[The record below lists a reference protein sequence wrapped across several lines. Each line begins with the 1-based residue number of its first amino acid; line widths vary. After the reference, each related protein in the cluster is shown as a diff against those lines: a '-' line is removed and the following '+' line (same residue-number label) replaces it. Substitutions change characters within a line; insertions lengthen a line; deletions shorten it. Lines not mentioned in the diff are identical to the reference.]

1 MNRIERL
8 RQVIASAGADSAIIS
23 HPANRRYLSGFPDE
37 DHAPDESSGVLV
49 VTGDASILFVSP
61 TNLPWAE
68 ATVTPPVEA
77 RPWERPWQPFIG
89 KQFRELGARRTLFED
104 RALSVA
110 DHAAISAAADG
121 VQLVPAGTLFN
132 TLRAVKSQGEID
144 IIARAARITDEALAV
159 AVAELEP
166 GMTER
171 QLAWRL
177 ERAMRD
183 LGADGLAFPII
194 VASGPHSARPHHDP
208 TDRPIAEG
216 EPVTIDMGAAVDGY
230 RADLTRTI
238 VLGDAPPIFVDRYN
252 SVLSAQEAALRG
264 IRAGMSGE
272 DADRIARDA
281 LIADGYSEQLIHGLG
296 HGVGIFIHEPPSLGE
311 TSGDILEPGHVVTIE
326 PGVYFDGWGGIR
338 IEDLG
343 VVTETGLDILS
354 NAPK

>member
-8 RQVIASAGADSAIIS
+8 RELIASTGADSAIIT

-37 DHAPDESSGVLV
+37 DYAPDESSGVLV
-49 VTGDASILFVSP
+49 VSGHAATLFLSP

-68 ATVTPPVEA
+68 ATVTPPVA
-77 RPWERPWQPFIG
+77 AHPWERPWPTFIG
-89 KQFRELGARRTLFED
+89 TQLRELGARHVLFED

-110 DHAAISAAADG
+110 DHARIAEAAEG
-121 VQLVPAGTLFN
+121 VELVPAGTLFA
-132 TLRAVKSQGEID
+132 TLRAVKSPEEID
-144 IIARAARITDEALAV
+144 AIARAARITDVALAV
-159 AVAELEP
+159 ALAELES

-171 QLAWRL
+171 QLTWRL
-177 ERAMRD
+177 ERAIRD

-238 VLGDAPPIFVDRYN
+238 ILGEAPPIFVDRYN
-252 SVLSAQEAALRG
+252 SVLRAQEAALRG
-264 IRAGMSGE
+264 IRAGMSGQ
-272 DADRIARDA
+272 DADRIAREA
-281 LIADGYSEQLIHGLG
+281 LIADSYGDQLIHGLG
-296 HGVGIFIHEPPSLGE
+296 HGVGVFIHEPPSLGE
-311 TSGDILEPGHVVTIE
+311 TSDDILEPGHVVTIE
-326 PGVYFDGWGGIR
+326 PGIYFEDWGGIR

>member
-8 RQVIASAGADSAIIS
+8 RELIASAGADSAIIS
-23 HPANRRYLSGFPDE
+23 HPANRRYLSGFPD
-37 DHAPDESSGVLV
+37 DDYAPDETSGILI
-49 VTGDASILFVSP
+49 VTGDAAILALSP

-89 KQFRELGARRTLFED
+89 KTLRELGARRTLFED

-110 DHAAISAAADG
+110 DHAAIVGAADG
-121 VQLVPAGTLFN
+121 VELVPAGARFN
-132 TLRAVKSQGEID
+132 ALRAVKSREEIAA
-144 IIARAARITDEALAV
+144 IARAARITDEALAV
-159 AVAELEP
+159 ALTELEP
-166 GMTER
+166 GMNER

-177 ERAMRD
+177 ERAMRE
-183 LGADGLAFPII
+183 LGATGLAFPII

-216 EPVTIDMGAAVDGY
+216 EPVTIDMGAALDGY
-230 RADLTRTI
+230 CADLTRTI
-238 VLGDAPPIFVDRYN
+238 VLGEAPPIFVDRYN
-252 SVLSAQEAALRG
+252 SVLGAQEAALRG

-272 DADRIARDA
+272 DADRIARGA
-281 LIADGYSEQLIHGLG
+281 LIAEGYADQLIHGLG
-296 HGVGIFIHEPPSLGE
+296 HGVGIFIHEPPSLNAN
-311 TSGDILEPGHVVTIE
+311 SSDILAPGHVVTIE
-326 PGVYFDGWGGIR
+326 PGIYFEDWGGIR

-343 VVTETGLDILS
+343 VVTETGLDVLS